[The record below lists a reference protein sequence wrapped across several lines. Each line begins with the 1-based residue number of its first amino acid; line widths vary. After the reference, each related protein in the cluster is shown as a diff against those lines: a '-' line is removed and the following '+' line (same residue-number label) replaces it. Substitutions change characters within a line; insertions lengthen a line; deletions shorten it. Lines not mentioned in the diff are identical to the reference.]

1 METRKGAPLIESSQ
15 RPAASAARRPADPL
29 LAGALGRRP
38 AQALKEKGQ
47 GCVRP
52 SPPDIF
58 TSPIRQTSS
67 PPPPA
72 RHLHLPH
79 RSGRWALSWVLRSAE
94 YEEARSC
101 SQPPSTPFITPRKV
115 PFQVCQET
123 LSAHAVTAECRCWT
137 LSLQDLPAATY
148 MSEPR
153 RSPAAPCSL
162 HRPQGGPGM
171 GPLVHGHTASCSFT
185 SQMSVR

>member
-1 METRKGAPLIESSQ
+1 MK
-15 RPAASAARRPADPL
+15 AASAQLHLRLGGQLIPCWLVPW
-29 LAGALGRRP
+29 AGGLH
-38 AQALKEKGQ
+38 
-47 GCVRP
+47 RP
-52 SPPDIF
+52 SKRRVRVVSGPL
-58 TSPIRQTSS
+58 RQTSS

-148 MSEPR
+148 MSEPH